1 MRMFWSLRRLMS
13 ILIAIALTFFANLGL
28 SIIFGII
35 LLTYKQISQLVN
47 IVSLLVFLCCLL
59 VVLAGILP
67 GSLGFVVQLIPLS
80 QSAVLFDYAFNELVG
95 CSFDLLCAIAYLIS
109 FGLLTLAI
117 AIPVFRRA
125 ERYARIKGLIER
137 EHRF

>member
-28 SIIFGII
+28 SIIFGAIQ
-35 LLTYKQISQLVN
+35 LTYKQISQLVN
-47 IVSLLVFLCCLL
+47 IVSLSVFLCCQL
-59 VVLAGILP
+59 VVLAHILP
-67 GSLGFVVQLIPLS
+67 EPLGFVVQLIPWS
-80 QSAVLFDYAFNELVG
+80 QSAVLFGYAFNELVG
-95 CSFDLLCAIAYLIS
+95 SSFDLLYAIAYLIS

-125 ERYARIKGLIER
+125 EHHARIKGLIER

>member
-13 ILIAIALTFFANLGL
+13 ILITIALTFFANLGL
-28 SIIFGII
+28 SIIFGAIQ
-35 LLTYKQISQLVN
+35 LTYKQISQLVN
-47 IVSLLVFLCCLL
+47 IVSLLVFLCSQL
-59 VVLAGILP
+59 VVLAHILP
-67 GSLGFVVQLIPLS
+67 GPLGFVVQLIPWS
-80 QSAVLFDYAFNELVG
+80 QSAVLFGYAFNELVG
-95 CSFDLLCAIAYLIS
+95 SSFDLLYAIAYLMS

-125 ERYARIKGLIER
+125 ERHARIKGLIER